1 LLQNAAPAVSIYQK
15 VLTPSIFLPTGKFTA
30 NLAELILINHSS
42 NPHRMKIF
50 TTVNI
55 NSLNPAARL
64 SSLAAQNPKI
74 MKNTLKKLEDLQS
87 SVEELVEKR
96 QEVFDNRSE
105 KWQESENG
113 EKHQEITDKFTE
125 ILDQVTDWIS
135 DLESFQ

>member
-1 LLQNAAPAVSIYQK
+1 
-15 VLTPSIFLPTGKFTA
+15 
-30 NLAELILINHSS
+30 
-42 NPHRMKIF
+42 MKISIIH
-50 TTVNI
+50 NI

-96 QEVFDNRSE
+96 QDVFDNRSE

-135 DLESFQ
+135 DLESFQWILKNSCLGLAARALILTIYNHSK